1 MKKLISVTLAICVAL
16 TSLFTGI
23 YAMADSK
30 VTSSDVKT
38 KINESAIYLMSVKK
52 AGFTVDNVGSLNSFI
67 RAGVN
72 MSDYK
77 AEFAKS
83 VKENLD
89 SNGGKIQSTVGYD
102 ENNNWAPIKGESAG
116 VYANVILALDSLGY
130 SAKSFEGYNIVS
142 AFENVKLVKDNENQY
157 LFSSIFTVANKYGLK
172 DYLKKA
178 QNFLCK

>member
-77 AEFAKS
+77 AD
-83 VKENLD
+83 LQRTLR
-89 SNGGKIQSTVGYD
+89 KILTQT
-102 ENNNWAPIKGESAG
+102 AAR
-116 VYANVILALDSLGY
+116 
-130 SAKSFEGYNIVS
+130 F
-142 AFENVKLVKDNENQY
+142 NQ
-157 LFSSIFTVANKYGLK
+157 L
-172 DYLKKA
+172 
-178 QNFLCK
+178 

>member
-52 AGFTVDNVGSLNSFI
+52 TGFTVDNAGSLNSFI

-72 MSDYK
+72 MATIRQSLQR
-77 AEFAKS
+77 A
-83 VKENLD
+83 LR
-89 SNGGKIQSTVGYD
+89 KILTQT
-102 ENNNWAPIKGESAG
+102 AAR
-116 VYANVILALDSLGY
+116 
-130 SAKSFEGYNIVS
+130 F
-142 AFENVKLVKDNENQY
+142 NQ
-157 LFSSIFTVANKYGLK
+157 L
-172 DYLKKA
+172 
-178 QNFLCK
+178 

>member
-52 AGFTVDNVGSLNSFI
+52 TGFTVDNAGSLNSFI

-83 VKENLD
+83 VKE
-89 SNGGKIQSTVGYD
+89 
-102 ENNNWAPIKGESAG
+102 
-116 VYANVILALDSLGY
+116 ILTQTA
-130 SAKSFEGYNIVS
+130 ARF
-142 AFENVKLVKDNENQY
+142 NQ
-157 LFSSIFTVANKYGLK
+157 L
-172 DYLKKA
+172 
-178 QNFLCK
+178 